1 MDGKGDERPPFTIK
15 KIKLEMKKMEIDVV
29 TLSTIQKALENIA
42 EEMGI
47 ILRRASFSPNCKER
61 LDFSCAIFDQNAEL
75 LAQAEHI
82 PVHLGAMFSSIT
94 AILEQFPV
102 KSMNKGDIIILNS
115 PFTGGTHLP
124 DVTFLMPIFFKN
136 RLSFFVNNRAHH
148 ADIGGSTPGSM
159 PGISSELFEE
169 GLIIPPVK
177 LYNRGKEV
185 KDIMELILANVR
197 VQEERLGDF
206 RAQRASLLRGEER
219 LLELTEKYGQE
230 FLFEACKQL
239 MKISEKA
246 FKRQIAHFP
255 KGKFEFEDY
264 LDSSGITDDLVKL
277 KVTIIISDEKIN
289 VSFLGTDSQQK
300 GNVNAPRSVVYSCV
314 YYVFRALTDPTIM
327 TNAGLFRNIEI
338 EIPKGCLLDPQSPA
352 AVSSG
357 NVETSQRIVDVLLG
371 ALSQAL
377 EEIPA
382 ASQGTMNNVTIGG
395 FDETGKPFTYY
406 ETIGGG
412 TGSGK
417 NYLGISGVH
426 SHMTN
431 TLNTPIEALELAYP
445 LRVMRYEFRIPSG
458 GQGKNPG
465 GHGLIRE
472 ITCLTD
478 AIVSL
483 QTERRKLSP
492 YGLHGGQNG
501 AKGLNIKRMAN
512 NQEIE
517 LSGRVIVNF
526 KAGETLV
533 INTPGGGGY
542 GRNLNGRDI

>member
-1 MDGKGDERPPFTIK
+1 
-15 KIKLEMKKMEIDVV
+15 MEIDVI

-47 ILRRASFSPNCKER
+47 ILHRASFSPNCKER
-61 LDFSCAIFDQNAEL
+61 LDFSCAIFDRNAEL

-94 AILEQFPV
+94 AILQEFPV
-102 KSMNKGDIIILNS
+102 DAINPGDIIILNS

-124 DVTFLMPIFFKN
+124 DVTFLMPVYFDN
-136 RLSFFVNNRAHH
+136 SLSFFVNNRAHH

-185 KDIMELILANVR
+185 KDIMELILSNVR
-197 VQEERLGDF
+197 IREERLGDF

-219 LLELTEKYGQE
+219 LVELTNKYGQD
-230 FLFEACKQL
+230 FVFDACKHL
-239 MKISEKA
+239 MDISEKA
-246 FKRQIAHFP
+246 FKRQITSFP
-255 KGKFEFEDY
+255 NGKFQYEDY
-264 LDSSGITDDLVKL
+264 LDSNGVTDDLVKIE
-277 KVTIIISDEKIN
+277 VTITKTDEKIN
-289 VSFLGTDSQQK
+289 VSFVGTDSQQT
-300 GNVNAPRSVVYSCV
+300 GNVNAPRSVVFSCV

-338 EIPKGCLLDPQSPA
+338 EIPEGSLLDPRSPA

-371 ALSQAL
+371 ALAQAL

-395 FDETGKPFTYY
+395 IDQNGNPFTYY

-412 TGSGK
+412 VGSSM
-417 NYLGISGVH
+417 NYRGISGVH

-445 LRVMRYEFRIPSG
+445 LRVNRYEFRIPSG
-458 GQGKNPG
+458 GKGKIEG

-472 ITCLTD
+472 IECLTD
-478 AIVSL
+478 AVVSL

-492 YGLHGGQNG
+492 YGLHGGGDG
-501 AKGLNIKRMAN
+501 AKGLNIKRKTN
-512 NQEIE
+512 NDEIE
-517 LSGRVIVNF
+517 LAGRAIVNF
-526 KAGETLV
+526 KAGEILV

-542 GRNLNGRDI
+542 GRQ

>member
-1 MDGKGDERPPFTIK
+1 
-15 KIKLEMKKMEIDVV
+15 MKIDVV
-29 TLSTIQKALENIA
+29 TLSIIQKALENIA
-42 EEMGI
+42 EEMGV
-47 ILRRASFSPNCKER
+47 ILQRASFSPNCKER
-61 LDFSCAIFDQNAEL
+61 LDFSCAIFDRNAEL

-94 AILEQFPV
+94 AILQEFPV
-102 KSMNKGDIIILNS
+102 EAMNQGDIIILNS

-124 DVTFLMPIFFKN
+124 DVTFLMPVFFDDQI
-136 RLSFFVNNRAHH
+136 SFFVNNRAHH
-148 ADIGGSTPGSM
+148 ADIGGATPGSM

-169 GLIIPPVK
+169 GLIIPPIK

-185 KDIMELILANVR
+185 KDIMKLILSNVR
-197 VQEERLGDF
+197 VREERLGDF

-219 LLELTEKYGQE
+219 LVELTDKYGQD
-230 FLFEACKQL
+230 FIFDVCKEL
-239 MKISEKA
+239 MDISEKA
-246 FKRQIAHFP
+246 FKNQITRFP
-255 KGKFEFEDY
+255 NGEFQFEDY
-264 LDSSGITDDLVKL
+264 LDSSGITEDLVKI
-277 KVTIIISDEKIN
+277 KVTITKTDNKIK
-289 VSFLGTDSQQK
+289 VSFVGTDSQQA
-300 GNVNAPRSVVYSCV
+300 GNVNAPESVVYSCV
-314 YYVFRALTDPTIM
+314 YYVFRALTDPKIM

-338 EIPKGCLLDPQSPA
+338 KIPEGSLLDPQSPA

-395 FDETGKPFTYY
+395 IDQTGKSFTYY

-412 TGSGK
+412 TGSGT
-417 NYLGISGVH
+417 NYRGISGVH

-445 LRVMRYEFRIPSG
+445 LRVNRYEFRIPSG
-458 GQGKNPG
+458 GQGKIPG

-472 ITCLTD
+472 IECLTD

-483 QTERRKLSP
+483 QTERRKLAP
-492 YGLHGGQNG
+492 YGLHGGSDG
-501 AKGLNIKRMAN
+501 AKGLNIKRKPN
-512 NQEIE
+512 NEEIE
-517 LSGRVIVNF
+517 LPGRAIVNF
-526 KAGETLV
+526 KMGEILV

-542 GRNLNGRDI
+542 GRQ

>member
-1 MDGKGDERPPFTIK
+1 MKV
-15 KIKLEMKKMEIDVV
+15 KKMEIDVI

-94 AILEQFPV
+94 TILEEFPID
-102 KSMNKGDIIILNS
+102 SLNQGDIIILNS
-115 PFTGGTHLP
+115 PYAGGTHLP
-124 DVTFLMPIFFKN
+124 DVTFLMPIFFDN
-136 RLSFFVNNRAHH
+136 CLSFFVNNRAHH

-169 GLIIPPVK
+169 GLVIPPVK
-177 LYNRGKEV
+177 LYSNGKEV
-185 KDIMELILANVR
+185 KDIMELILSNVR
-197 VQEERLGDF
+197 VREERLGDF

-219 LLELTEKYGQE
+219 LIELTEKYGQE
-230 FLFEACKQL
+230 FLFEVCKEL
-239 MKISEKA
+239 MRISEKA
-246 FKRQIAHFP
+246 FKRQIVNFP
-255 KGKFEFEDY
+255 KGKFDFEDY
-264 LDSSGITDDLVKL
+264 LDSSGITDDLVKI
-277 KVTIIISDEKIN
+277 KVTVTITDEKIT
-289 VSFLGTDSQQK
+289 VSFLGTDPQQK
-300 GNVNAPRSVVYSCV
+300 GNVNAPKSVVYSCV

-338 EIPKGCLLDPQSPA
+338 EIPKGSLLDPRSPA

-417 NYLGISGVH
+417 SYLGISGVH

-472 ITCLTD
+472 IKCLTD

-501 AKGLNIKRMAN
+501 VKGVNIKRKLN
-512 NQEIE
+512 EQEVE
-517 LSGRVIVNF
+517 LAGRSIVNF

-542 GRNLNGRDI
+542 GQKLDGEKQ

>member
-1 MDGKGDERPPFTIK
+1 
-15 KIKLEMKKMEIDVV
+15 MEIDVI
-29 TLSTIQKALENIA
+29 TLSIIQKALENIA

-61 LDFSCAIFDQNAEL
+61 LDFSCAIFDRNAEL

-94 AILEQFPV
+94 AILDDFPV
-102 KSMNKGDIIILNS
+102 EAMNPGDIIILNS

-124 DVTFLMPIFFKN
+124 DITFLMPVFFDN
-136 RLSFFVNNRAHH
+136 HLCFFVNNRAHH

-159 PGISSELFEE
+159 PGVSSELFEE
-169 GLIIPPVK
+169 GLIIPPIK
-177 LYNRGKEV
+177 LYNQGKEV
-185 KDIMELILANVR
+185 KDIMNLILSNVR
-197 VQEERLGDF
+197 VREERLGDF

-219 LLELTEKYGQE
+219 LIELTAKYGQE
-230 FLFEACKQL
+230 FIFDVCDQL
-239 MKISEKA
+239 ITISEKA
-246 FKRQIAHFP
+246 FKRQIVKFP
-255 KGKFEFEDY
+255 AGEYQYEDY
-264 LDSSGITDDLVKL
+264 LDSNGITDDLVKIQ
-277 KVTIIISDEKIN
+277 VTITKTEDKIK
-289 VSFLGTDSQQK
+289 VSFVGTDSQQV
-300 GNVNAPRSVVYSCV
+300 GNVNAPKSVVYSCV
-314 YYVFRALTDPTIM
+314 YYVFRALTDPMIM

-338 EIPKGCLLDPQSPA
+338 EIPEGSLLDPQFPA

-357 NVETSQRIVDVLLG
+357 NVETSQRVVDVLLG
-371 ALSQAL
+371 ALSQVI

-395 FDETGKPFTYY
+395 IDQTGKPFTYY

-417 NYLGISGVH
+417 NYRGISGVH

-445 LRVMRYEFRIPSG
+445 LRVHRYEFRIPSG
-458 GQGKNPG
+458 GQGKIPG

-472 ITCLTD
+472 IECLTD

-483 QTERRKLSP
+483 QTERRKNGP
-492 YGLHGGQNG
+492 YGLYGGSNG
-501 AKGLNIKRMAN
+501 AKGLNIKRKPTDE
-512 NQEIE
+512 EIE
-517 LSGRVIVNF
+517 LPGRAIINF
-526 KAGETLV
+526 KAGEILV

-542 GRNLNGRDI
+542 GRQ